1 MNIICV
7 SHIVDNVGDIWRHPF
22 STSFSNGGLHY
33 LHTAQRLSSS
43 GRRRL
48 LLLLAFD
55 FTRSFQ
61 VHLVPDRVLVVL
73 EERPLPP
80 CFSSHMLHALLVNS
94 ISYLGQHCALRH
106 FHKTDRLDPRIC
118 CLGRYPNIYV
128 MHVWESVWKASAA
141 TAGFQQNFEQ
151 NSLLDEQNSEQTKKQ
166 N

>member
-7 SHIVDNVGDIWRHPF
+7 SHTVDNVGDIWRHPF

-61 VHLVPDRVLVVL
+61 VHLVPDRVLLVPDRV
-73 EERPLPP
+73 
-80 CFSSHMLHALLVNS
+80 LLVRRRTPSFTFFLLHICYMLCWSIPLVCWAKTVRCVISTKPTDLILISAVLKEYNS
-94 ISYLGQHCALRH
+94 HSLR
-106 FHKTDRLDPRIC
+106 
-118 CLGRYPNIYV
+118 V
-128 MHVWESVWKASAA
+128 
-141 TAGFQQNFEQ
+141 FQIPSQR
-151 NSLLDEQNSEQTKKQ
+151 
-166 N
+166 

>member
-7 SHIVDNVGDIWRHPF
+7 SHTVDNVGDIWRHPF

-61 VHLVPDRVLVVL
+61 VHLVPDRVLVV
-73 EERPLPP
+73 RRRTPS
-80 CFSSHMLHALLVNS
+80 FTFFFSHMLHALLVYS
-94 ISYLGQHCALRH
+94 IS
-106 FHKTDRLDPRIC
+106 
-118 CLGRYPNIYV
+118 
-128 MHVWESVWKASAA
+128 
-141 TAGFQQNFEQ
+141 
-151 NSLLDEQNSEQTKKQ
+151 
-166 N
+166 